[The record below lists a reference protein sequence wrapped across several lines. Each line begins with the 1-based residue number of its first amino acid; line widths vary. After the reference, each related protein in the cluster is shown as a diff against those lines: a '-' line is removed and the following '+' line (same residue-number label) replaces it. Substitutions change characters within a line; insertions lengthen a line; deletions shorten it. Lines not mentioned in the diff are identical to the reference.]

1 MDMSKKAPAKM
12 KPGEA
17 RTSKRAAQ
25 SAKPSFNGKS
35 GTIVPS
41 GTMSIGEYLIERL
54 YGLGIRHIFGV
65 PGDYVLHFYE
75 MLNDSKIRVINT
87 TREDCAGF
95 AADAYARVQGLGAVC
110 VTYCVGGFNLCNSV
124 ACAYAEKSPV
134 VVISGAPGITERAN
148 NPIIHHRVG
157 DFSTQKDVF
166 EKITVAST
174 MLDDPWNAFREID
187 RVLGEAKR
195 RKGPVYIELPRD
207 RVDTKPLYD
216 HKPVF
221 TRLSSDRHALDEALA
236 EVEQWVARCKKPLI
250 LAGVEIHRFGL
261 QNELITLAEKTSIP
275 IATSIMGKSVIA
287 ENHPLFI
294 GLYEG
299 RMCRDELRQ
308 YVEESDCIFMLGCAL
323 SDIDTGGDINPLD
336 MDRCIYATSEY
347 VRVRRHHYQNVLLSD
362 FMHGLLKKNLKAP
375 NREPLKLAPD
385 TLGSTPPGD
394 SPVTVKYLFT
404 RLNEILDK
412 NMIVIADI
420 GDCLFAA
427 GELSIH
433 RRTEF
438 LSPAYYTSMGFAV
451 PGAVGAAFARPDLR
465 QLVVVG
471 DGAFQMTGTE
481 LSTIA
486 RHGFNPIVIV
496 LNNRS
501 YGTEEAILKGP
512 FNELHEWQYDR
523 IPELLGRGWG
533 CKVKTERDL
542 DIAIKTALA
551 NSVSFSLINVLL
563 SPDDRSPALERLAKR
578 LNERL

>member
-1 MDMSKKAPAKM
+1 MSLKRGVKSKQKRPAGKRERSTSLKA
-12 KPGEA
+12 
-17 RTSKRAAQ
+17 S
-25 SAKPSFNGKS
+25 SNGKN
-35 GTIVPS
+35 GLIVPS
-41 GTMSIGEYLIERL
+41 GTMSVGEYLIERL
-54 YGLGIRHIFGV
+54 YGIGIRHIFGV

-75 MLNDSKIRVINT
+75 MLYHSPIQMINT

-95 AADAYARVQGLGAVC
+95 AADAYARVQGVGAVC

-124 ACAYAEKSPV
+124 AGAYAEKSPV
-134 VVISGAPGITERAN
+134 VVISGAPGIAERAN

-157 DFSTQKDVF
+157 SFSTQKDVF

-174 MLDDPWNAFREID
+174 LLDDPWNAFREID
-187 RVLGEAKR
+187 RVLGEAVR

-207 RVDTKPLYD
+207 RVDTKPLYE
-216 HKPVF
+216 HKPVW
-221 TRLSSDRHALDEALA
+221 TRLSSDRQTLNEALV
-236 EVEQWVARCKKPLI
+236 EVEQWLGSCKRPLI

-261 QNELITLAEKTSIP
+261 QNELITLAEKTAIP

-308 YVEESDCIFMLGCAL
+308 YVEESDCILMLGCAL
-323 SDIDTGGDINPLD
+323 SDIDPLHT
-336 MDRCIYATSEY
+336 DRCIYATSEHI
-347 VRVRRHHYQNVLLSD
+347 RIRHHHYQDVLLSD
-362 FMHGLLKKNLKAP
+362 FMHGLLRRDLKAP
-375 NREPLKLAPD
+375 RREPLHLPAD
-385 TLGSTPPGD
+385 SNSPGGPTHA
-394 SPVTVKYLFT
+394 PVTVKYLFK
-404 RLNEILDK
+404 RLNDILDK

-438 LSPAYYTSMGFAV
+438 ISPAYYTSMGFAV

-486 RHGFNPIVIV
+486 RHGFNPIVVV

-512 FNELHEWQYDR
+512 FNDLHEWQYDR
-523 IPELLGRGWG
+523 IPELLGKGWG
-533 CKVKTERDL
+533 CKVRTEQDL
-542 DIAIKTALA
+542 EVAIKTALA
-551 NSVSFSLINVLL
+551 NKVGFSLLNVELD
-563 SPDDRSPALERLAKR
+563 SEDRSPALERLAQR
-578 LNERL
+578 LNARL

>member
-1 MDMSKKAPAKM
+1 MATKREAK
-12 KPGEA
+12 
-17 RTSKRAAQ
+17 SKRVRS
-25 SAKPSFNGKS
+25 SAPKADLQPASVSANGKS
-35 GTIVPS
+35 GMVVPA

-54 YGLGIRHIFGV
+54 YGLGIRHVFGV

-75 MLNDSKIRVINT
+75 MLHNSKIKIINT

-124 ACAYAEKSPV
+124 AGAFAEKSPV
-134 VVISGAPGITERAN
+134 VVISGSPGIGERAN

-174 MLDDPWNAFREID
+174 VLDDPWNAFREID
-187 RVLGEAKR
+187 RVLSEAKR

-207 RVDTKPLYD
+207 RVDTRPLYD
-216 HKPVF
+216 HKPVI
-221 TRLSSDRHALDEALA
+221 TRLSSDRQTLEEALA
-236 EVEQWVARCKKPLI
+236 EVGLWVAGCKKPLI

-261 QNELITLAEKTSIP
+261 QNELISLAEKTRIP

-308 YVEESDCIFMLGCAL
+308 YVEESDCILMLGCKL
-323 SDIDTGGDINPLD
+323 SDIDTGGDIDPLQ
-336 MDRCIYATSEY
+336 MDRCIYATSEHI
-347 VRVRRHHYQNVLLSD
+347 RVRRHHYQNVLLAD
-362 FMHGLLKKNLKAP
+362 FMHGLVKSNLKAP
-375 NREPLKLAPD
+375 VREPLRISDSDDAPVKP
-385 TLGSTPPGD
+385 THA
-394 SPVTVKYLFT
+394 PVTVKYLFK

-438 LSPAYYTSMGFAV
+438 ISPAYYTSMGFAV

-486 RHGFNPIVIV
+486 RHGFNPIVVV
-496 LNNRS
+496 LNNKM
-501 YGTEEAILKGP
+501 YGTEQAILEGP
-512 FNELHEWQYDR
+512 FNDLHEWQYDR
-523 IPELLGRGWG
+523 IPELLGKGWG
-533 CKVKTERDL
+533 CKVRTEIEL
-542 DIAIKTALA
+542 DVALKTALA
-551 NSVSFSLINVLL
+551 NRVSFSLLNVQLA
-563 SPDDRSPALERLAKR
+563 PNDRSPALERLASR

>member
-1 MDMSKKAPAKM
+1 MATKRSVKSKQSRS
-12 KPGEA
+12 GA
-17 RTSKRAAQ
+17 RKGAAR
-25 SAKPSFNGKS
+25 SPKLSIDGKNGP
-35 GTIVPS
+35 IVPA
-41 GTMSIGEYLIERL
+41 GTLSIGEYLIDRL

-75 MLNDSKIRVINT
+75 MLHHSKIRIINT

-110 VTYCVGGFNLCNSV
+110 VTYCVGGFNLCNAV
-124 ACAYAEKSPV
+124 AGAYAEKSPV
-134 VVISGAPGITERAN
+134 VVISGAPGMAERAN

-174 MLDDPWNAFREID
+174 VLDDPWNAFREID

-221 TRLSSDRHALDEALA
+221 TRLSSDRHTLDEALA
-236 EVEQWVARCKKPLI
+236 EVEQWVARSKKPLI

-261 QNELITLAEKTSIP
+261 QNELITLAEKTGIP

-299 RMCRDELRQ
+299 RMCRDELRK
-308 YVEESDCIFMLGCAL
+308 YVEESDCIFMLGCSL
-323 SDIDTGGDINPLD
+323 SDIDTGGDIDPLS

-347 VRVRRHHYQNVLLSD
+347 IRIRHHHYQNVLLSD

-375 NREPLKLAPD
+375 AREPLRLAADGVTAAAPSD
-385 TLGSTPPGD
+385 A
-394 SPVTVKYLFT
+394 PVTVKYLFK

-427 GELSIH
+427 SELSIH

-438 LSPAYYTSMGFAV
+438 ISPAYYTSMGFAV
-451 PGAVGAAFARPDLR
+451 PGAVGAAFARPELR

-486 RHGFNPIVIV
+486 RHGFNPIVVV

-512 FNELHEWQYDR
+512 FNEIHEWQYDR
-523 IPELLGRGWG
+523 IPELLGKGWG
-533 CKVKTERDL
+533 CKVGTEREL
-542 DIAIKTALA
+542 DAAIKTALA
-551 NSVSFSLINVLL
+551 NTVSFSLLNVLL
-563 SPDDRSPALERLAKR
+563 SPDDRSPALERLASR

>member
-1 MDMSKKAPAKM
+1 MPKKKSVTIS
-12 KPGEA
+12 
-17 RTSKRAAQ
+17 RNRAATTKIDDR
-25 SAKPSFNGKS
+25 SAKQSPNGRH
-35 GTIVPS
+35 GAVVAA
-41 GTMSIGEYLIERL
+41 GTMSIGQYLIERL
-54 YGLGIRHIFGV
+54 HGLGIRHVFGV

-75 MLNDSKIRVINT
+75 MLHHSPIRIVNT

-110 VTYCVGGFNLCNSV
+110 VTYCVGGFNLCNSI

-134 VVISGAPGITERAN
+134 VVISGSPGISERAN
-148 NPIIHHRVG
+148 NPFIHHRVG
-157 DFSTQKDVF
+157 DFGTQKDVF

-174 MLDDPWNAFREID
+174 VLDDPWNAFREID

-216 HKPVF
+216 HKPVI
-221 TRLSSDRHALDEALA
+221 TRLSSDRQTLDEALA
-236 EVEQWVARCKKPLI
+236 EVEQWVARCEKPLI

-261 QNELITLAEKTSIP
+261 QNELITLAEKTGIP

-308 YVEESDCIFMLGCAL
+308 YVEESDCILMLGCSL
-323 SDIDTGGDINPLD
+323 SDIDTGGEIDPLHSA
-336 MDRCIYATSEY
+336 RCIYATSE
-347 VRVRRHHYQNVLLSD
+347 VIRIRNHHFQNVLLAD
-362 FMHGLLKKNLKAP
+362 FMHGLLKTNLKAP
-375 NREPLKLAPD
+375 AREPLKISGDGHAPHK
-385 TLGSTPPGD
+385 PGND
-394 SPVTVKYLFT
+394 PVTIKYLF
-404 RLNEILDK
+404 RQLNDILDK

-438 LSPAYYTSMGFAV
+438 ISPAYYTSMGFAV
-451 PGAVGAAFARPDLR
+451 PGAVGVAFARPDLR

-486 RHGFNPIVIV
+486 RHGFTPIIVV
-496 LNNRS
+496 LNNKL

-512 FNELHEWQYDR
+512 FNELHEWHYDR
-523 IPELLGRGWG
+523 MPELLGKGWG
-533 CKVKTERDL
+533 CRVRTELEL
-542 DIAIKTALA
+542 DRALKTALA
-551 NSVSFSLINVLL
+551 NRVGFSLLNVELAA
-563 SPDDRSPALERLAKR
+563 DDRSPALERLARR

>member
-1 MDMSKKAPAKM
+1 MATRGEVKSKGSKSAGP
-12 KPGEA
+12 KPQGPGI
-17 RTSKRAAQ
+17 
-25 SAKPSFNGKS
+25 KPSPNGRN
-35 GTIVPS
+35 GLVVPA

-54 YGLGIRHIFGV
+54 HGLGLGHIFGV

-75 MLNDSKIRVINT
+75 MLHKSKIRIVNT

-95 AADAYARVQGLGAVC
+95 AADGYARVHGLGAVC

-134 VVISGAPGITERAN
+134 VVISGSPGIAEQAN

-157 DFSTQKDVF
+157 SFATQKNVF

-174 MLDDPWNAFREID
+174 VLDDPLTAFREID
-187 RVLGEAKR
+187 RVLGEAER

-207 RVDTKPLYD
+207 RVDTRPQYD
-216 HKPVF
+216 HKPTLV
-221 TRLSSDRHALDEALA
+221 RPISDRQALDEAISD
-236 EVEQWVARCKKPLI
+236 VEQMLSRCKKPLI

-261 QNELITLAEKTSIP
+261 QNELIKLAENTGIP

-287 ENHPLFI
+287 ENHPQFVGI
-294 GLYEG
+294 YEG

-308 YVEESDCIFMLGCAL
+308 YVEDSDCILMLGCAL
-323 SDIDTGGDINPLD
+323 SDIDTGGDINPLNQN
-336 MDRCIYATSEY
+336 RCVFVTSEDI
-347 VRVRRHHYQNVLLSD
+347 RIRHHHYQSVILSD
-362 FMHGLLKKNLKAP
+362 FIRGLLKSNLKAP
-375 NREPLKLAPD
+375 SRAPLAPAPVD
-385 TLGSTPPGD
+385 ELASHEPTSA
-394 SPVTVKYLFT
+394 PVTVKHLFA

-427 GELSIH
+427 TDLCIH

-438 LSPAYYTSMGFAV
+438 ISPAYYTSMGFAV
-451 PGAVGAAFARPDLR
+451 PAAVGISFARPDLR
-465 QLVVVG
+465 QLIVVG
-471 DGAFQMTGTE
+471 DGGFQMTGTE

-486 RHGFNPIVIV
+486 RHGFNPIVVV
-496 LNNRS
+496 LNNKI

-512 FNELHEWQYDR
+512 FNELLEWQYHR
-523 IPELLGRGWG
+523 IPDLLGKGWG
-533 CKVKTERDL
+533 CVVRTEKDL
-542 DIAIKTALA
+542 DAALKTALA
-551 NSVSFSLINVLL
+551 NKFSFSLLNVCLD
-563 SPDDRSPALERLAKR
+563 PADHSPALERLAKR